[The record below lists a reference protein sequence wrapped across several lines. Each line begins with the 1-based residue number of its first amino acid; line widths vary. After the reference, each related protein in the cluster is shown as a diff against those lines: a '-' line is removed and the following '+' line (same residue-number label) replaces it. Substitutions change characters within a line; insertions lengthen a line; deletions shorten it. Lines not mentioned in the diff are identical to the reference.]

1 MCSGTIKVSII
12 TVVFNGAQHL
22 QQTIESVLNQS
33 YKNIEYIIIDGGSND
48 GTIDIIKQY
57 SHRISTWISEP
68 DHGIYDAMNKGID
81 MATGELIGI
90 INSDDWYEPY
100 AVEQVVSF
108 YQGDTILYGLMRH
121 IYNEVPIDIYAPF
134 PDMIYK
140 KMIPHPTCFVPA
152 TIYNSYGKFD
162 LKYKSCADYQ
172 FFLRLK
178 KVGVEFRLLETVLAN
193 FRVGGFSWKVSSI
206 VESFNMRYEMGCIS
220 RFERDV
226 KVVGLFLKSLL
237 NGKI

>member
-68 DHGIYDAMNKGID
+68 DRGIYDAMNKGID

-90 INSDDWYEPY
+90 INSDDWYEPC
-100 AVEQVVSF
+100 AVECVVNN
-108 YQGDTILYGLMRH
+108 YQEDTILYGLMRN

-134 PDMIYK
+134 PNMIYK
-140 KMIPHPTCFVPA
+140 KMIPHSTCFVPA
-152 TIYNSYGKFD
+152 AIYNSYGKFD

-172 FFLRLK
+172 FFIRLK
-178 KVGVEFRLLETVLAN
+178 QVGIKFQLLETVLAN
-193 FRVGGFSWKVSSI
+193 FRFGGFSWKVSSV

-220 RFERDV
+220 RLERDV